1 MSIQWWSFDEE
12 EGEASLETRE
22 TKSERNVKKDGKGI
36 TTKKKD
42 KKEEEKS
49 LRERFVEKD

>member
-1 MSIQWWSFDEE
+1 
-12 EGEASLETRE
+12 LETRE